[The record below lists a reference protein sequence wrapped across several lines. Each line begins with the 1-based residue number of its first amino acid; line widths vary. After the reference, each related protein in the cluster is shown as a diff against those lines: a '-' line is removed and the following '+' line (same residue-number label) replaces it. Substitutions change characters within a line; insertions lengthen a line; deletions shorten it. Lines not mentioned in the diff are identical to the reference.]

1 MSRTP
6 GSSGPVVVDTGV
18 FGADLVPGSELSD
31 LYEPILRG
39 RPVLI
44 SFQTVA
50 ELRYGARRRRWG
62 ALRLR
67 QLEARISQAEIV
79 YPGPDLVD
87 AHVRLRV
94 ACAQAGHALADR
106 AHDADRWIASTA
118 MRLGIPLVTH
128 DGVFRNAPGLGLL
141 TRLPGGA
148 SGS

>member
-1 MSRTP
+1 M
-6 GSSGPVVVDTGV
+6 VDTGV

-39 RPVLI
+39 RPVFV

-62 ALRLR
+62 DLRLR
-67 QLEARISQAEIV
+67 QLEARIGQVEVV
-79 YPGPDLVD
+79 YPGPELIE
-87 AHVRLRV
+87 AHVDLRV
-94 ACAQAGHALADR
+94 ACAEAGHALADR
-106 AHDADRWIASTA
+106 VHDADRWIAATA
-118 MRLGIPLVTH
+118 LRLGIPLVAH
-128 DGVFRNAPGLGLL
+128 DGVFRNAPGLDLL